1 MSVRTS
7 SRSNKGQNK
16 YIEYL
21 LQEETEAPKKKRTK
35 RKLIQPQRRIR
46 SLILLRS
53 QGKILKM

>member
-21 LQEETEAPKKKRTK
+21 LQEETEAPKKKELK

-46 SLILLRS
+46 SLILLRA
-53 QGKILKM
+53 KERY